1 MKIIE
6 IEATNFCNASC
17 LMCPRDKL
25 TRPKGHMS
33 WETFRLIADK
43 LLAFGQTEAF
53 SFSGIG
59 EPLLNPHLVRFI
71 TYVSPS
77 VDTFLT
83 TNGSLLSESTVDA
96 LLEAGLHLLIL
107 SFNGADAETYE
118 RIMVNLDFERAVE
131 TIQQLTGRAAAR
143 LSVAAN
149 VTVSSL
155 TRHQLPAIQQR
166 LSNMGIEHI
175 IYSLCHSR
183 GGSMH
188 DSTLCDPLSPPSTS
202 RCDIFT
208 DTTFVAWDG
217 LALACCQDVA
227 GAAVL
232 GDLTKMPV
240 EELAAIRASI
250 LENGVSFPMCP
261 ECDDINRLCHDKPPL
276 GATLNE
282 WIYRL
287 YESEDS
293 RTTALTEALR
303 LTEEQLADT
312 RSQLATLEVENARLQ
327 RTVAGYERGRFIR
340 LMRWLHDQWDHLL
353 KGRHLRE

>member
-1 MKIIE
+1 MKILE
-6 IEATNFCNASC
+6 IEATNLCNASC
-17 LMCPRDKL
+17 LMCPRDEL
-25 TRPKGHMS
+25 TRPKGHM
-33 WETFRLIADK
+33 
-43 LLAFGQTEAF
+43 G
-53 SFSGIG
+53 
-59 EPLLNPHLVRFI
+59 FI
-71 TYVSPS
+71 TYVSPQ
-77 VDTFLT
+77 VETFLT
-83 TNGSLLSESTVDA
+83 TNGSLLNESTIDA

-118 RIMVNLDFERAVE
+118 RIMVNLDFERALE
-131 TIQQLTGRAAAR
+131 TIRRLMGRTAR
-143 LSVAAN
+143 HLNVAAN
-149 VTVSSL
+149 VTVSNL
-155 TRHQLPAIQQR
+155 TRHQLPAIKRR
-166 LSNMGIEHI
+166 LNSMGIEHV

-183 GGSMH
+183 GGSMY
-188 DSTLCDPLSPPSTS
+188 DSTLCDYLPPPPTS
-202 RCDIFT
+202 RCDIFA

-240 EELAAIRASI
+240 EELAAMRASI
-250 LENGVSFPMCP
+250 LEDGVRFPMCT
-261 ECDDINRLCHDKPPL
+261 ECDDINRLCHDEPPL

-293 RTTALTEALR
+293 RMAALTEALR

-312 RSQLATLEVENARLQ
+312 CFQLTILEAENARLQ
-327 RTVAGYERGRFIR
+327 RTVAGYERGRFVR
-340 LMRWLHDQWDHLL
+340 LMRWLHDQRDHLL